1 MSTAPNLAAATSYFS
16 GVQPIKYEGPQS
28 KNPLAYR
35 YYDKNRVVL
44 GKRMEEQLRPAVC
57 YWHSFAW
64 NGHDIF
70 GAGRCDRRW
79 NQGARKKE
87 PAGAKMDAALY
98 FFPRLGAPFYRSHGV
113 GAMPAASNI
122 KEHVNHLA

>member
-28 KNPLAYR
+28 KNPLAFR

-44 GKRMEEQLRPAVC
+44 GKRMEEHLRPAVC

-70 GAGRCDRRW
+70 GAGTFDRPW
-79 NQGARKKE
+79 NQGAMNHE
-87 PAGAKMDAALY
+87 AAWAKMDAAFD
-98 FFPRLGAPFYRSHGV
+98 FFTRLGA
-113 GAMPAASNI
+113 
-122 KEHVNHLA
+122 